1 MENSTVL
8 HSPENLHPEL
18 AQLLE
23 RKKLNA
29 KSAAYI
35 SALDVDAEQLWVLRF
50 YSENGILPT
59 IRQAREIWETHE
71 IRKLT
76 LKAFRAIMQTSLKR
90 KKIVIDYCDL
100 QPFFEDYKTPDE
112 IKQDILK
119 VLTNWKNN
127 FNK

>member
-1 MENSTVL
+1 MDNSTVL
-8 HSPENLHPEL
+8 CPPDNLHPDL
-18 AQLLE
+18 MQLLE

-59 IRQAREIWETHE
+59 IKQAKEIWETHE
-71 IRKLT
+71 KKKLT
-76 LKAFRAIMQTSLKR
+76 LKAFRAIMQTSLKP
-90 KKIVIDYCDL
+90 KKIVIDYCDV

-119 VLTNWKNN
+119 VLSNWKNN
-127 FNK
+127 LNH